1 MKYRVQCSVKANRL
15 TKKAQQRERTNVN
28 FSDVLSDL
36 EIIEIVETEWRV
48 KIGFLVSENITRGQ
62 SNLTK
67 SASHGYEIDQLGFPG
82 YGSPQGVEICTIEF
96 LG

>member
-1 MKYRVQCSVKANRL
+1 MKYRVHCSVKANRL
-15 TKKAQQRERTNVN
+15 TKKAQQREQTNVN
-28 FSDVLSDL
+28 FSEVLSDL

-67 SASHGYEIDQLGFPG
+67 SASRGGPFPG